1 MIVNTY
7 VLNKQG
13 SENNSDNN
21 SEYDSE
27 HKCVEQAQW

>member
-13 SENNSDNN
+13 SENNNDNN

-27 HKCVEQAQW
+27 HKCVEQAR